1 MLSLLDAVDQP
12 LVTVVILIL
21 LVIIG
26 VALTISFVFWL
37 LFLHNLRKG

>member
-26 VALTISFVFWL
+26 GSA
-37 LFLHNLRKG
+37 NN